1 MTLIERIASRFGY
14 VKLNREAFASAS
26 DGATSLA
33 ALPLDRRT
41 LQPADFGLRHNVTFH
56 VLRGAHAGSRPI
68 TFAEALD
75 FLDACGIDV
84 NAVQGEAAATAIFA
98 GAPFRVDGADMSFR
112 EIR

>member
-14 VKLNREAFASAS
+14 VKLSREAPAFAS
-26 DGATSLA
+26 DGATSA
-33 ALPLDRRT
+33 PASPLVRRT
-41 LQPADFGLRHNVTFH
+41 LQPADFGLRHDVTFD

-75 FLDACGIDV
+75 FLDACDIHV
-84 NAVQGEAAATAIFA
+84 NTVQGEAAAMAIFA